1 LLPVHFDAKIHM
13 MILES
18 HLKSYLTILPA
29 QPGIYIFKDALN
41 NIIYVGKAANL
52 RHRVR
57 SYFQQSSSLPEKTRQ
72 MVERIDKI
80 EFVVTETEIAAL
92 ILECQ
97 QIKKYRP
104 HYNVM
109 LKDDKSFPYIKIDIK
124 NAWPTISITR
134 RRYNDGARYI
144 GRVPSAWSA
153 RQTYEFIKKN
163 FPLRSC
169 TKVFTGRETR
179 PCLKYHIQRC
189 PAPCI
194 GAISREEYGELV
206 RKIIAVLEGQEEIVH
221 RELKR
226 KMLEASRSLDYEKAA
241 QLRNQIQAIDAV
253 IASNKIPLNIR
264 GEQDAIALARDESTA
279 CVRIFSVKD
288 ARLGGDEHFI
298 MDDVRDETDAYLLQN
313 FIQQYYSV
321 AEHIPGLILLQAPIE
336 QPLLVSQWLKE
347 KKGSS
352 VELRIPVKGAGLRLI
367 GMVAENARQQLG
379 IYKAGQSARPEN
391 LQVLSKLKDLLN
403 LPGIP
408 HRIEAFDIS
417 NIQGAHA
424 AGSMVVFEN
433 GAPRPSLYRRFK
445 IKSVLQADD
454 YAMMSEMLRRRFA
467 VHGDNTGGKWSAM
480 PDLVLI
486 DGGKGHLH
494 AACSALREVQAAD
507 TPIISLA
514 KENEDVFQPGLTGA
528 VQISKS
534 SHELHL
540 LQRIRDEAH
549 RFAVTYHRN
558 IRAKKS
564 RESALDSLTGIG
576 PSRKKALV
584 KRFGSVR
591 NLKDASIEELASVT
605 GITPDL
611 AKRILDLL
619 S

>member
-1 LLPVHFDAKIHM
+1 MLLRYFDAKIHM

-18 HLKSYLTILPA
+18 RLKSYLTILPA

-52 RHRVR
+52 RNRVR
-57 SYFQQSSSLPEKTRQ
+57 SYFQQSSNLPEKTRQ

-80 EFVVTETEIAAL
+80 EFVVTATEIAAL
-92 ILECQ
+92 VLECQ

-124 NAWPTISITR
+124 NEWPTISITR

-153 RQTYEFIKKN
+153 RQTYDFIKKN

-169 TKVFTGRETR
+169 TKVFTGQETR

-194 GAISREEYGELV
+194 GAISRAEYGELV
-206 RKIIAVLEGQEEIVH
+206 RKIIAMLEGQEEIVH

-226 KMLEASRSLDYEKAA
+226 KMLEASQSLNYEKAA

-264 GEQDAIALARDESTA
+264 GEQDAIALSRDNSLA

-288 ARLGGDEHFI
+288 ARLTGDEHFM

-313 FIQQYYSV
+313 FMQQYYSS
-321 AEHIPGLILLQAPIE
+321 AELIPGLILLQAPIE
-336 QPLLVSQWLKE
+336 QPLLVSEWLKDRR
-347 KKGSS
+347 GAA
-352 VELRIPVKGAGLRLI
+352 VELRVPVKGAGLRLI

-391 LQVLSKLKDLLN
+391 LQVLSNLKDLLK

-417 NIQGAHA
+417 NIQGTNAV
-424 AGSMVVFEN
+424 GSMVVFEN

-445 IKSVLQADD
+445 IKSVPQADD

-467 VHGDNTGGKWSAM
+467 VHNDTGGKWSSM

-494 AACSALREVQAAD
+494 AASSALREVQAAD
-507 TPIISLA
+507 IPIISLA
-514 KENEDVFQPGLTGA
+514 KENEDVFQPGLPAA
-528 VQISKS
+528 VPISKS

-549 RFAVTYHRN
+549 RFAITYHRN

-564 RESALDSLTGIG
+564 QESALDSLPGIG
-576 PSRKKALV
+576 PARKKALV

-591 NLKDASIEELASVT
+591 NLKDASIEDLTSVK
-605 GITPDL
+605 GITPEL
-611 AKRILDLL
+611 AKKILDLL

>member
-1 LLPVHFDAKIHM
+1 M
-13 MILES
+13 LES
-18 HLKSYLTILPA
+18 QLKSCLAILPA
-29 QPGIYIFKDALN
+29 RPGIYIFKDAPN

-52 RHRVR
+52 RNRVR
-57 SYFQQSSSLPEKTRQ
+57 SYFQQSPGLPEKTRQ

-124 NAWPTISITR
+124 NEWPTISITR

-153 RQTYEFIKKN
+153 RQTYDFIKKN

-169 TKVFTGRETR
+169 SKVLTGQETR
-179 PCLKYHIQRC
+179 PCLKYHIRRC

-194 GAISREEYGELV
+194 GAISRAEYGELV
-206 RKIIAVLEGQEEIVH
+206 RKIIAMLEGQEEDVH
-221 RELKR
+221 RELKK
-226 KMLEASRSLDYEKAA
+226 KMLEASRSQDYEKAA

-264 GEQDAIALARDESTA
+264 GEQDAIALARDESIA

-288 ARLGGDEHFI
+288 SRLTGDEHFM
-298 MDDVRDETDAYLLQN
+298 MDDVRDETDACLLQN
-313 FIQQYYSV
+313 FIQQYYSSAV
-321 AEHIPGLILLQAPIE
+321 HIPGLILLQAPIE
-336 QPLLVSQWLKE
+336 QPLLVGEWLKDRR
-347 KKGSS
+347 GAG
-352 VELRIPVKGAGLRLI
+352 VELRVPVKGAGLRLI

-379 IYKAGQSARPEN
+379 IYKAGQSARPET
-391 LQVLSKLKDLLN
+391 LQVLANLKDLLK

-454 YAMMSEMLRRRFA
+454 YAMMGEMLRRRFT
-467 VHGDNTGGKWSAM
+467 VHSEIGGKWSAM

-494 AACSALREVQAAD
+494 AAGAALREVQAAD
-507 TPIISLA
+507 VPIISLA
-514 KENEDVFQPGLTGA
+514 KENEDVFQPGLPGA
-528 VQISKS
+528 VPISKS

-564 RESALDSLTGIG
+564 KESALDSLSGIG
-576 PSRKKALV
+576 PARKKALV

-591 NLKDASIEELASVT
+591 NLKDASVEDLASVK
-605 GITPDL
+605 GITPEL
-611 AKRILDLL
+611 AMRILDLL

>member
-1 LLPVHFDAKIHM
+1 M
-13 MILES
+13 MILQS
-18 HLKSYLTILPA
+18 QLKSYLTILPA
-29 QPGIYIFKDALN
+29 QPGIYIFRDALN
-41 NIIYVGKAANL
+41 NIIYVGKAASL
-52 RHRVR
+52 RNRVR
-57 SYFQQSSSLPEKTRQ
+57 SYFQQSSNLPEKTRQ

-80 EFVVTETEIAAL
+80 EFVITETEIAAL
-92 ILECQ
+92 VLECQ

-104 HYNVM
+104 HYNVT

-124 NAWPTISITR
+124 NEWPTISITR

-169 TKVFTGRETR
+169 SKVFTGQETK
-179 PCLKYHIQRC
+179 PCLKYHIRRC

-194 GAISREEYGELV
+194 GAISRAEYGEQV
-206 RKIIAVLEGQEEIVH
+206 RKIIAVLEGQEEAVH
-221 RELKR
+221 RELKK
-226 KMLEASRSLDYEKAA
+226 KMLEASRSQDYEKAA

-264 GEQDAIALARDESTA
+264 GEQDAIALARDNSLA

-288 ARLGGDEHFI
+288 TRLTNDEHFM
-298 MDDVRDETDAYLLQN
+298 MDDVQDESDAFLLQN
-313 FIQQYYSV
+313 FMQQYYSS
-321 AEHIPGLILLQAPIE
+321 AEHIPGLILLQAPVE
-336 QPLLVSQWLKE
+336 QPLLVSEWLKD
-347 KKGSS
+347 KKGAA
-352 VELRIPVKGAGLRLI
+352 VELRVPVKGAGLRLI

-391 LQVLSKLKDLLN
+391 LQVLANLKELLK

-417 NIQGAHA
+417 NIQGTNAV
-424 AGSMVVFEN
+424 GSMVVFEN

-445 IKSVLQADD
+445 IKSVPRADD
-454 YAMMSEMLRRRFA
+454 YAMMGEMLRRRFA
-467 VHGDNTGGKWSAM
+467 AHDDTGGKWPSK

-494 AACSALREVQAAD
+494 AAGAALRDVRATD
-507 TPIISLA
+507 VPIISLA
-514 KENEDVFQPGLTGA
+514 KENEDVFQPGLSAA
-528 VQISKS
+528 VAISKS

-564 RESALDSLTGIG
+564 KESALDSLPGIG

-591 NLKDASIEELASVT
+591 NLKDASTEDLVSVK
-605 GITPDL
+605 GITPEM

>member
-1 LLPVHFDAKIHM
+1 LLPAYFDAKIHIM
-13 MILES
+13 MLES
-18 HLKSYLTILPA
+18 QLKSCLAILPA

-41 NIIYVGKAANL
+41 NIIYVGKAASL
-52 RHRVR
+52 RNRVR
-57 SYFQQSSSLPEKTRQ
+57 SYFQQSSNLPEKTRQ
-72 MVERIDKI
+72 MVERIDRI

-92 ILECQ
+92 VLECQ

-124 NAWPTISITR
+124 NEWPTISITR

-169 TKVFTGRETR
+169 SKVFTGQETR
-179 PCLKYHIQRC
+179 PCLKYHIRRC

-194 GAISREEYGELV
+194 GAISRAEYGEQV
-206 RKIIAVLEGQEEIVH
+206 RKIIAVLEGQEEDVH

-226 KMLEASRSLDYEKAA
+226 KMLEASRSQDYEKAA

-264 GEQDAIALARDESTA
+264 GRQDAIALARDNSLA

-288 ARLGGDEHFI
+288 TRLTNDEHFM
-298 MDDVRDETDAYLLQN
+298 MDDVRDETDACLLQN
-313 FIQQYYSV
+313 FMQQYYSS
-321 AEHIPGLILLQAPIE
+321 AEHIPGLILLQAAIE
-336 QPLLVSQWLKE
+336 QPLLVSEWLRDR
-347 KKGSS
+347 KGAA
-352 VELRIPVKGAGLRLI
+352 VELRVPVKGAGLRLI

-391 LQVLSKLKDLLN
+391 LQVLSNLKDLLK

-417 NIQGAHA
+417 NIQGTNAV
-424 AGSMVVFEN
+424 GSMVVFEN
-433 GAPRPSLYRRFK
+433 GAPRPSQYRRFK
-445 IKSVLQADD
+445 IRSVTQADD

-467 VHGDNTGGKWSAM
+467 VHEDTGGKWPLM

-494 AACSALREVQAAD
+494 AAGAALREVQAAD
-507 TPIISLA
+507 VPIISLA
-514 KENEDVFQPGLTGA
+514 KENEDVFQPGSSGA
-528 VQISKS
+528 VAISKS

-549 RFAVTYHRN
+549 RFAITYHRN

-564 RESALDSLTGIG
+564 KESALDSLPGIG

-591 NLKDASIEELASVT
+591 NLKDASIEELASVK
-605 GITPDL
+605 GITQEL
-611 AKRILDLL
+611 AKKILDLL

>member
-1 LLPVHFDAKIHM
+1 M
-13 MILES
+13 MFKS
-18 HLKSYLTILPA
+18 HLKSCLAVLPS
-29 QPGIYIFKDALN
+29 QPGIYIFKDAQN
-41 NIIYVGKAANL
+41 NIIYVGKAASL
-52 RHRVR
+52 RNRVR
-57 SYFQQSSSLPEKTRQ
+57 SYFQHSSNLPEKTRQ

-92 ILECQ
+92 VLECQ

-104 HYNVM
+104 YYNVT

-124 NAWPTISITR
+124 NEWPTISITR
-134 RRYNDGARYI
+134 RRYDDGARYI

-153 RQTYEFIKKN
+153 RQTYEFIKKT

-169 TKVFTGRETR
+169 SKVFTGHETK
-179 PCLKYHIQRC
+179 PCLKYHIRRC

-194 GAISREEYGELV
+194 GAISRAEYGEQV
-206 RKIIAVLEGQEEIVH
+206 RKIIAVLEGQEETVR
-221 RELKR
+221 RELKK
-226 KMLEASRSLDYEKAA
+226 KMLEASRSQDYEKAA

-264 GEQDAIALARDESTA
+264 GEQDAIALARDSGLA

-288 ARLGGDEHFI
+288 TRLTNDEHFM
-298 MDDVRDETDAYLLQN
+298 MDDVGDESDACLLQN
-313 FIQQYYSV
+313 FVQQYYSS
-321 AEHIPGLILLQAPIE
+321 AERIPGLILLQAPVE
-336 QPLLVSQWLKE
+336 QPLLVGEWLKD
-347 KKGSS
+347 KKGAA
-352 VELRIPVKGAGLRLI
+352 VEIRIPVKGPGLRLI

-379 IYKAGQSARPEN
+379 IYKAAQSARPEN
-391 LQVLSKLKDLLN
+391 LQALANLKNLLKL
-403 LPGIP
+403 PCIP

-417 NIQGAHA
+417 NIQGTNAV
-424 AGSMVVFEN
+424 GSMVVFEN
-433 GAPRPSLYRRFK
+433 GASRPSLYRRFK
-445 IKSVLQADD
+445 IRSVPRADD

-467 VHGDNTGGKWSAM
+467 VHDDAGGKWSSM

-494 AACSALREVQAAD
+494 AAGAALREARAAD
-507 TPIISLA
+507 VPIISLA
-514 KENEDVFQPGLTGA
+514 KENEDVFQPGLSGA
-528 VQISKS
+528 VPISKS
-534 SHELHL
+534 SNELHL

-564 RESALDSLTGIG
+564 RESALDSLPGIG

-591 NLKDASIEELASVT
+591 NLKDASIEDLASVK
-605 GITPDL
+605 GITPEI
-611 AKRILDLL
+611 AKSILDLL